1 MIPSKIKEK
10 LRKFYHQIIDID
22 DTPEKI
28 ALGMAIGIALGIL
41 PTFGIGTFLAIGL
54 AFLLRANRLSAI
66 LGTFIMNPWV
76 APFFWML
83 SYAIGGLFL
92 GKGWSNIQAEWELYK
107 NNAKSLGE
115 LIGKDILLPYII
127 GNVILTVILAI
138 TGYIIT
144 LKLVRI
150 YRETKKR
157 YPVQRK
163 N

>member
-10 LRKFYHQIIDID
+10 LRKLYHQIIDIN

-41 PTFGIGTFLAIGL
+41 PTFGMGIILAIGL
-54 AFLLRANRLSAI
+54 AFLLKANRLSAI
-66 LGTFIMNPWV
+66 LGTVIANPWI
-76 APFFWML
+76 APFFWMT
-83 SYAIGGLFL
+83 SYAVGWLLL
-92 GKGWSNIQAEWELYK
+92 GRGWADLQAEWELYK

-127 GNVILTVILAI
+127 GNVILTAIFTI
-138 TGYIIT
+138 TGYMIT

-150 YRETKKR
+150 YKKR
-157 YPVQRK
+157 KRQFTAA
-163 N
+163 